1 MRFLKLYARVL
12 GQLAAERRLAWALII
27 ANIAVA
33 FAQFAEPLL
42 LGRVVD
48 RLAAAQGAG
57 RAPQWGEIT
66 PLVAAWGGF
75 GLFTIL
81 AGVVVALHS
90 DRLAQR
96 RRMAAMADFFAHL
109 MRLPAS
115 YHEKTHTGRLTKI
128 MLDGPNAMFGLW
140 LTFFREH
147 CAAFVA
153 LFITLPATLA
163 VNWRFGV
170 VLIGLVG
177 FFAVAMNYVIR
188 GTKRNQGEA
197 DGVYHLMASRVADAL
212 ANLPMLQVFA
222 RTRDEAVTYRALGRD
237 YLAAQFPVLAW
248 WAIATIA
255 TRASATFTLIAVLGF
270 GIWLDMRG
278 QTSIGQIV
286 AFMGLAGGLI
296 GRLDQINNFLYRI
309 FGAAADLTL
318 YFDAMA
324 VPPAVDNLPGAKPVG
339 RLEGHVCF
347 ENVEFS
353 YDGAR
358 TALRDISFEA
368 KAGQTIALVGSTGS
382 GKSTT
387 LSLLHRAFDPN
398 AGRVTIDGV
407 DVRAMTLETLR
418 ANIGVVLQEPYL
430 LARSIEDNLRI
441 GKPDATPKEIARALD
456 QAQAADFVAALPRGL
471 QSDAGERGRN
481 LSGGERQRL
490 SIARAL
496 LKDPPIL
503 VLDEATSALDAAT
516 EERLQAAL
524 ESARRGRTTFI
535 IAHRLSTIRNADVIL
550 VFDHGRIVE
559 AGRFEQLA
567 AAGGAF
573 SRLARAQILP
583 APAAAG

>member
-1 MRFLKLYARVL
+1 M
-12 GQLAAERRLAWALII
+12 G
-27 ANIAVA
+27 
-33 FAQFAEPLL
+33 AQ
-42 LGRVVD
+42 
-48 RLAAAQGAG
+48 
-57 RAPQWGEIT
+57 
-66 PLVAAWGGF
+66 
-75 GLFTIL
+75 
-81 AGVVVALHS
+81 
-90 DRLAQR
+90 
-96 RRMAAMADFFAHL
+96 
-109 MRLPAS
+109 
-115 YHEKTHTGRLTKI
+115 
-128 MLDGPNAMFGLW
+128 
-140 LTFFREH
+140 
-147 CAAFVA
+147 
-153 LFITLPATLA
+153 
-163 VNWRFGV
+163 
-170 VLIGLVG
+170 
-177 FFAVAMNYVIR
+177 
-188 GTKRNQGEA
+188 
-197 DGVYHLMASRVADAL
+197 
-212 ANLPMLQVFA
+212 
-222 RTRDEAVTYRALGRD
+222 

-324 VPPAVDNLPGAKPVG
+324 VPPAVDDLPGAKPVG
-339 RLEGHVCF
+339 RLEGRVGF
-347 ENVEFS
+347 ENVGFS

-358 TALRDISFEA
+358 TALRDINFEA
-368 KAGQTIALVGSTGS
+368 NAGQTIALVGGTGS

-387 LSLLHRAFDPN
+387 LSLLHRAFDPS
-398 AGRVTIDGV
+398 AGRVTIDGI
-407 DVRAMTLETLR
+407 DVRAMTLDTLR

-441 GKPDATPKEIARALD
+441 GKPDANPEEIARALD
-456 QAQAADFVAALPRGL
+456 QAQAADFVAGLPQGL
-471 QSDAGERGRN
+471 RSDAGERGRN

-516 EERLQAAL
+516 ESRLQAAL

-550 VFDHGRIVE
+550 VFDRGRIVE

-567 AAGGAF
+567 ASGGAF
-573 SRLARAQILP
+573 SLLARAQILP
-583 APAAAG
+583 TPAAAG